1 MSLIFFMRVFTSE
14 KQVRGGLFR
23 PKLNTNGPF
32 RVWICKAKISPDPN
46 RTYKIITPLRYEI
59 YLAVLFNEQVT
70 F

>member
-1 MSLIFFMRVFTSE
+1 
-14 KQVRGGLFR
+14 LFR